1 MVIRSYAHYTSF
13 TTYQSQPD
21 YTCFDPT
28 AAELVVAVGCYSG
41 VESAVPPMI
50 DVDCLALMPLV

>member
-1 MVIRSYAHYTSF
+1 MLTIRRLQPIKA
-13 TTYQSQPD
+13 SQPE

-28 AAELVVAVGCYSG
+28 AAELAVAVGCYSG